1 MKDMNV
7 DSRKSMNLLHDNVI
21 ETLKYMN
28 NKTFRHFKILEDNN
42 VILKSMK
49 TELKED
55 FNDYANKVKYC

>member
-7 DSRKSMNLLHDNVI
+7 DSRKSMNLLHDNII